1 MSKILSMVVSFL
13 ATIFI
18 ARNLGPTNFGQLS
31 YAVSFIGIFSFI
43 ASLGIENVLYRDLI
57 KYPEQRNKYLGSAF
71 TIKIVA
77 GIVTALI
84 TIILAIFYTKDDVS
98 KLLIYILSG
107 TFIFNSF
114 QIINYE
120 FQAKIKSKYPAII
133 AFIITIILNILK
145 IGLICYSK
153 GVIYLSLVLLLESI
167 LYAAFYWFAYEQK
180 LSGKVSDWQFD
191 MGVAKNLLHD
201 SWPLIFTS
209 AFVLVYSRI
218 DQILI
223 KAFIDAHAVGIYDAA
238 VKIAEVWYFIP
249 GIIVTSLFP
258 AIINAK
264 KISEGLYYARIKKL
278 ALGLVTLSIV
288 IALPVTLLSSFIIS
302 IIYGSAYSN
311 GVIILQIY
319 VWACTSMFL
328 GLLIDNYLI
337 TENYRKILLF
347 RSFVPMILNVILNL
361 IWIPKYGITGSAYAT
376 LISYSFGPLVLLL
389 FTDTRQK
396 IFMYLRK

>member
-218 DQILI
+218 DQIL
-223 KAFIDAHAVGIYDAA
+223 FR
-238 VKIAEVWYFIP
+238 
-249 GIIVTSLFP
+249 T
-258 AIINAK
+258 
-264 KISEGLYYARIKKL
+264 
-278 ALGLVTLSIV
+278 
-288 IALPVTLLSSFIIS
+288 
-302 IIYGSAYSN
+302 
-311 GVIILQIY
+311 ILI
-319 VWACTSMFL
+319 
-328 GLLIDNYLI
+328 
-337 TENYRKILLF
+337 
-347 RSFVPMILNVILNL
+347 
-361 IWIPKYGITGSAYAT
+361 
-376 LISYSFGPLVLLL
+376 
-389 FTDTRQK
+389 
-396 IFMYLRK
+396 